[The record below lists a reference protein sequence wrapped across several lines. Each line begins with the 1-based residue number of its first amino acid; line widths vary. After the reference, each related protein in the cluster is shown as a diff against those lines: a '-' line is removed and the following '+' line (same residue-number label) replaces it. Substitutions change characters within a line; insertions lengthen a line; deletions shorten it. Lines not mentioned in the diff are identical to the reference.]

1 MLFIHLQ
8 SADKHGE
15 EEKEEEEDNFAL
27 PHYALS
33 HPQV

>member
-15 EEKEEEEDNFAL
+15 EEEEDSFAL

>member
-15 EEKEEEEDNFAL
+15 EEEEEDSFAL